1 MSRFGSTALEAA
13 VATLYLT
20 SGEFI
25 GSRMLFAQSSAP
37 SGWTKDSTYNDYAL
51 RVTNGT
57 TSSGGS
63 INFSS
68 IMTTQTLTGTATMTG
83 TSLGPTTLSTSN
95 LPSHQHSG
103 PWVGATNAGDT
114 QNPATRVYNWGSYMA
129 TSLGAYAS
137 SPTTTA
143 WTGGSHTHSV
153 SPSTAPAGVSF
164 SMAVKYLDVIIAT
177 KN

>member
-68 IMTTQTLTGTATMTG
+68 IMQDK
-83 TSLGPTTLSTSN
+83 
-95 LPSHQHSG
+95 PS
-103 PWVGATNAGDT
+103 
-114 QNPATRVYNWGSYMA
+114 
-129 TSLGAYAS
+129 
-137 SPTTTA
+137 
-143 WTGGSHTHSV
+143 SV
-153 SPSTAPAGVSF
+153 LELYYF
-164 SMAVKYLDVIIAT
+164 L
-177 KN
+177 